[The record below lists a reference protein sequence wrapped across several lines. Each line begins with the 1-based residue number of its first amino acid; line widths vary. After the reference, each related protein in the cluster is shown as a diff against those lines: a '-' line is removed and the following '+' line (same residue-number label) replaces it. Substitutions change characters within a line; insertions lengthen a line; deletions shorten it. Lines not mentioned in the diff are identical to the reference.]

1 MWDCVLG
8 LGGSAKGD
16 RLSSLASIGEYTV
29 VASAKRGVR
38 GTLSEVSDEEL
49 DDVRSRV
56 NGSGRFF
63 SLGTDGVVS
72 CLYGQL
78 GGRGVD

>member
-1 MWDCVLG
+1 M
-8 LGGSAKGD
+8 
-16 RLSSLASIGEYTV
+16 GEYTV

-38 GTLSEVSDEEL
+38 GTLSDDTEPAEDLRSLDKEL
-49 DDVRSRV
+49 D

-63 SLGTDGVVS
+63 SLGAEEAGVS

-78 GGRGVD
+78 VGSSD